1 LDPEAADRLLEA
13 GASSEAV
20 AWTGVLRNDDGTIQR
35 NTAPPPALRRQLAEY
50 LLSADTRLAP
60 TDELRRVGVIT
71 GALLCA
77 RTQTMRAVGGF
88 DARYP
93 LYMEDVELSV
103 RLGELGPLVQFPIE
117 VGVHTGGVSASRSE
131 RPGDLDVLLHAS
143 RVAWLRERSAVGATV
158 LRAAVMAGSALRRIV
173 RRGPR
178 LDLRLLWRATARG
191 FDLRRLLPGAQVRT

>member
-1 LDPEAADRLLEA
+1 
-13 GASSEAV
+13 
-20 AWTGVLRNDDGTIQR
+20 
-35 NTAPPPALRRQLAEY
+35 
-50 LLSADTRLAP
+50 
-60 TDELRRVGVIT
+60 
-71 GALLCA
+71 
-77 RTQTMRAVGGF
+77 
-88 DARYP
+88 
-93 LYMEDVELSV
+93 MEDVELAV
-103 RLGELGPLVQFPIE
+103 RLGDLGPLVQFPIE
-117 VGVHTGGVSASRSE
+117 AGVHTGGVSASRSE